1 MRALSLHQPWAS
13 LWLTWCKVHE
23 TRPWEIHHRGSL
35 LVHAA
40 KKRVGIDMT
49 LQIIADDE
57 FGRGWEDR
65 LPRGAIIGSVNI
77 QEVRSTAVV
86 LKDWGV
92 PPGPVAMAHWTDY
105 QCGDYAPRRFA
116 FQRGTDVIRLAE
128 PIPYRGQQG
137 PFDVPFEIVQV
148 AIEQAKLVSA

>member
-1 MRALSLHQPWAS
+1 MRALSLHQPFAS

-40 KKRVGIDMT
+40 KKRVAIDT
-49 LQIIADDE
+49 ILHIIADDE
-57 FGRGWEDR
+57 FGLGWEDR

-77 QEVRSTAVV
+77 VEVRSTTVV
-86 LKDWGV
+86 LKDWGS
-92 PPGPVAMAHWTDY
+92 PVHSEFWTDY
-105 QCGDYAPRRFA
+105 QCGNYDPGRFA
-116 FQRGTDVIRLAE
+116 FKRGTDVIRLSE

-137 PFDVPFEIVQV
+137 PFDVPFEIVRV
-148 AIEQAKLVSA
+148 AIEQAQLVSA